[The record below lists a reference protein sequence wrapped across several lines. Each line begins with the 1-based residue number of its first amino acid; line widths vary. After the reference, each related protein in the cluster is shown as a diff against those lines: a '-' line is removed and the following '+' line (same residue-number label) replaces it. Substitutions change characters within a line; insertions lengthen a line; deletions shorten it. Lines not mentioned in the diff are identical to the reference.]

1 MYPQFFGLDRLPF
14 RLRPDPAFL
23 YSGVEYVLARAKLL
37 AGIHGHSRLNLLIGR
52 PGVGKT
58 LLLEDVLGEIA
69 GKLALYRINQPHIS
83 ATELL
88 QALLLQMGT
97 PSAGADASLSRY
109 LGELTAGVDALD
121 TRQSGQLLIVD
132 DAQLLTG
139 ATIGTFAE
147 ILNRAPRLKILLAGR
162 DGRQQGVAA
171 IAERLGLAEA
181 FLYVHLDPLTAE
193 GTRSYI
199 QRRLVVAGAGT
210 KEIFTP
216 DACAAVYQQTGGSAR
231 LINALCDAALHAACT
246 RASGHVSASEVV
258 MATQDSRWS
267 EAMARDGARAEAA
280 AVDAPVSPAQLF
292 ISHGTE
298 HVAVWPLNVGSVS
311 IGRAPEN
318 DLRLDARFISRRH
331 CQVVTVGSVSTIE
344 DLDSVNGM
352 SINGKAAK
360 RHVLQHA
367 DQITL
372 GEYVLTYLV
381 S

>member
-23 YSGVEYVLARAKLL
+23 CSGVEYVHARAKLL
-37 AGIHGHSRLNLLIGR
+37 AGIHGPSRLNLLMGP

-88 QALLLQMGT
+88 QAVLLQMGA
-97 PSAGADASLSRY
+97 PSVGADASLSRY
-109 LGELTAGVDALD
+109 LGELTAAVDALD
-121 TRQSGQLLIVD
+121 ARQSGQLLIVD
-132 DAQLLTG
+132 DAQLLAG
-139 ATIGTFAE
+139 ATIGAFAE

-162 DGRQQGVAA
+162 DGRKEGVGDIAA
-171 IAERLGLAEA
+171 RVGLAGA
-181 FLYVHLDPLTAE
+181 SLCVHLHPLDAE
-193 GTRSYI
+193 GTRNYI
-199 QRRLVVAGAGT
+199 QCRLAVAGAGT

-258 MATQDSRWS
+258 MATQDSRWP

-280 AVDAPVSPAQLF
+280 GADAPVSSAQLF

-298 HVAVWPLNVGSVS
+298 HVAVWPLNVGRVS

-352 SINGKAAK
+352 CVNGKAAK

>member
-1 MYPQFFGLDRLPF
+1 MYPQFFGLNRLPF

-37 AGIHGHSRLNLLIGR
+37 AGIHGPSRLNLLIGP

-97 PSAGADASLSRY
+97 PSVGSDASLAHF
-109 LGELTAGVDALD
+109 LAELTASLDALD
-121 TRQSGQLLIVD
+121 ARQGAQLLVVD
-132 DAQLLTG
+132 DAQLLAG
-139 ATIGTFAE
+139 ATVGAFAE

-162 DGRQQGVAA
+162 DGRKQGVAD
-171 IAERLGLAEA
+171 IAARVGLAEA
-181 FLYVHLDPLTAE
+181 SLCVHLHPLTAE

-199 QRRLVVAGAGT
+199 QRRLAVAGAGA

-231 LINALCDAALHAACT
+231 LINALCDAALHAACA

-258 MATQDSRWS
+258 MATQDSRWP

-280 AVDAPVSPAQLF
+280 AVDAPVSSAQLF

-298 HVAVWPLNVGSVS
+298 HVAVWPLNVGRVS

-352 SINGKAAK
+352 TINGKVAK